1 MYEVY
6 DEKAIANFSTL
17 CYNKRNKMREHL
29 KVVAFCSLFVI
40 SAAGFVVATTL
51 GVLYYNRNTRGQGGL
66 DTPGL
71 PSSTPKIL
79 MEDDPVASQAQAVD
93 LQDNGEDR
101 ELYYFTYMIQEGDMI
116 SKIAERFEVTQDT
129 LISVNNIKASRLIQ
143 PGQYLKIPSMDGIL
157 YTTKEAD
164 ETLESICSK
173 LFEEDDKTSREPVH
187 LDADKCALANN
198 IAKDDKLAAGAS
210 VFIPDARLNWTQKQ
224 EINGDLFTKPIHS
237 WYYYSS
243 YYGSR
248 TNPFNAAKRT
258 FHGGLDMA
266 CPQGTKI
273 YAALAGKVSAVGYNA
288 TYGHYVTVSHH
299 SGYQTLY
306 GHMKQAASVK
316 VGQSVSTYTVLGYVG
331 STGMSTGPH
340 LHFGVYKN
348 GRSINPSSVLG
359 NK

>member
-1 MYEVY
+1 MYQVY
-6 DEKAIANFSTL
+6 DEKAIANFGDI
-17 CYNKRNKMREHL
+17 CYTRRNKMREHL
-29 KVVAFCSLFVI
+29 KVFAFCSLFVV

-51 GVLYYNRNTRGQGGL
+51 GVLYYNKNTTGKGGF

-71 PSSTPKIL
+71 PELTRSNIL
-79 MEDDPVASQAQAVD
+79 MEDDPVVSQGLSTAM
-93 LQDNGEDR
+93 QDNGEDR

-116 SKIAERFEVTQDT
+116 SKIADRFGVTQDT

-143 PGQYLKIPSMDGIL
+143 PGQYLKIPSMPGII
-157 YTTKEAD
+157 YTTKDAD
-164 ETLESICSK
+164 ETLESICDK
-173 LFEEDDKTSREPVH
+173 LFEEDDATSKSPVH
-187 LDADKCALANN
+187 LDAEKCALANN
-198 IAKDDKLAAGAS
+198 IGKTDTLMAGAS

-237 WYYYSS
+237 WFYYSS
-243 YYGSR
+243 SYGYR
-248 TNPFNAAKRT
+248 QNPFNAAKRT

-288 TYGHYVTVSHH
+288 TYGYYVMVSHH

-348 GRSINPSSVLG
+348 GRSINPSAVLPR
-359 NK
+359 

>member
-1 MYEVY
+1 MY
-6 DEKAIANFSTL
+6 DEKAIANFGDL

-29 KVVAFCSLFVI
+29 KVIAFCSLFVV

-51 GVLYYNRNTRGQGGL
+51 GVLYYNKNTTGQGGF

-71 PSSTPKIL
+71 PELTTPKIL
-79 MEDDPVASQAQAVD
+79 MENDPVAAQSQSVAT
-93 LQDNGEDR
+93 QDNEEDR
-101 ELYYFTYMIQEGDMI
+101 DLYYFTYRIEEGDMI
-116 SKIAERFEVTQDT
+116 GKIAERFGVSQDT

-143 PGQYLKIPSMDGIL
+143 PGQYLKIPSMEGIL
-157 YTTKEAD
+157 YTTKDDD
-164 ETLESICSK
+164 ETLESICDK
-173 LFEEDDKTSREPVH
+173 LFKEDDATSRAPVH
-187 LDADKCALANN
+187 LDVQKCAIANN

-210 VFIPDARLNWTQKQ
+210 VFIPDARLNWAQKQ
-224 EINGDLFTKPIHS
+224 EINGDLFTKPIHG
-237 WYYYSS
+237 WFYYSS
-243 YYGSR
+243 YYGYR
-248 TNPFNAAKRT
+248 TNPFNASKRT
-258 FHGGLDMA
+258 FHGGTDMA

-288 TYGHYVTVSHH
+288 TYGYYVMVSHH

-316 VGQSVSTYTVLGYVG
+316 VGQSVNTYTVLGYVG

-348 GRSINPSSVLG
+348 GRSINPSAVL
-359 NK
+359 N